1 MDSKKITDL
10 WHDYYPK
17 VFGYF
22 FRRVERR
29 EDAEDLALV
38 VLKKFFDALDKKGD
52 SIENP
57 NAYLWQIAK
66 NQLYYFFKTRAR
78 QPFSTDKEQNLE
90 SIDMALDAH
99 RSKRYKERIDALLNC
114 LKRFLKQIDYTIVY
128 ESLVQDRKSYEV
140 SEIVDLSSANVRK
153 RLSRSLKK
161 VREKCRDSWFSD

>member
-29 EDAEDLALV
+29 EDAEDLTLV
-38 VLKKFFDALDKKGD
+38 VLKKFFDAIDKKGD
-52 SIENP
+52 SIENL

-66 NQLYYFFKTRAR
+66 NQLYYFFKTRSR
-78 QPFSTDKEQNLE
+78 QPFSTDQEQNLE
-90 SIDMALDAH
+90 SAAMSLDAY
-99 RSKRYKERIDALLNC
+99 RSKKYQERVEALLSC
-114 LKRFLKQIDYTIVY
+114 LKRFLKPVDYTIVY
-128 ESLVQDRKSYEV
+128 ESLVQERKSYEV
-140 SEIVDLSSANVRK
+140 ADIVELTADNVRK

-161 VREKCRDSWFSD
+161 VRDKCRDSWFSD